1 MIMPVRNG
9 AVTRKEVEMKSA
21 RTIKPAATNGLPLP
35 SQMNTRLVA
44 AVQSRAG
51 ARCHTSANL
60 LQCYYFCA
68 EVYRVQLRNNDPV
81 ATEAARRSMQR
92 AETRLREFLTEMT
105 WNGRSEEAREASPRR
120 QFAAAC

>member
-1 MIMPVRNG
+1 MIKRVRNG
-9 AVTRKEVEMKSA
+9 AVIRKEVEMKSA
-21 RTIKPAATNGLPLP
+21 RIMKPAPTNGLPLP

-68 EVYRVQLRNNDPV
+68 EVYRVQLRNNGPV
-81 ATEAARRSMQR
+81 AAEPARRGMQR
-92 AETRLREFLTEMT
+92 AEARLREFLTDLM
-105 WNGRSEEAREASPRR
+105 WDDDSEAAYEASPRR

>member
-21 RTIKPAATNGLPLP
+21 RIMKPAATNGLPLP

-81 ATEAARRSMQR
+81 ATEAARRGMQQ
-92 AETRLREFLTEMT
+92 AEVRLREFLTDLT
-105 WNGRSEEAREASPRR
+105 WGGHPDEAEASSRFV
-120 QFAAAC
+120 FATAC

>member
-1 MIMPVRNG
+1 MIGLVRNG

-21 RTIKPAATNGLPLP
+21 RTIKPAATNGLSFP

-81 ATEAARRSMQR
+81 AAEAARRSMQR
-92 AETRLREFLTEMT
+92 AEVRLREFLTDLT
-105 WNGRSEEAREASPRR
+105 WDGDSEPAPEASPRM
-120 QFAAAC
+120 QFATAC